1 MQIFKTRLKTLGID
15 SKTKLLPNQEMNNA
29 NDSLARRR
37 DTNKKVNKNKT
48 GVKTEVNLCH
58 NILLFASTT
67 K

>member
-1 MQIFKTRLKTLGID
+1 MSPKKQIMQIFKTRLKTLGID

-48 GVKTEVNLCH
+48 GV
-58 NILLFASTT
+58 IA
-67 K
+67 